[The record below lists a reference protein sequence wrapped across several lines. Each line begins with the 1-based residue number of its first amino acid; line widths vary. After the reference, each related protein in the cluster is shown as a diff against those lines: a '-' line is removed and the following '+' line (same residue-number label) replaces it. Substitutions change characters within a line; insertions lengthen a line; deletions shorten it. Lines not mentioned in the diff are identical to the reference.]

1 MMDGM
6 GEMMGFGWWSAA
18 LWVNL
23 LLAVGLFALA
33 TVALV
38 AGIRW
43 LAQSG
48 PGVGDGRGT
57 DRALE
62 ILRKRYA
69 RGEVS
74 REEFQQRSRDLARG
88 TGA

>member
-1 MMDGM
+1 MMGSM
-6 GEMMGFGWWSAA
+6 GEMMGFGWWGAA
-18 LWVNL
+18 LWMNL
-23 LLAVGLFALA
+23 LLAVGLFALVPV
-33 TVALV
+33 TVV

-48 PGVGDGRGT
+48 AGVGDGRGT

-62 ILRKRYA
+62 ILRERYA

-74 REEFQQRSRDLARG
+74 REEFQQRRRGLSRG

>member
-1 MMDGM
+1 M
-6 GEMMGFGWWSAA
+6 GSMSEMMGFGWWGAA
-18 LWVNL
+18 LWMNG
-23 LLAVGLFALA
+23 LLAVGLVALV
-33 TVALV
+33 TVAVV

-62 ILRKRYA
+62 ILRERYA

-74 REEFQQRSRDLARG
+74 REEFQQRSRDLSRS